1 MNQTNSKD
9 LTLSALDARNLHN
22 DVFELLTQIAAL
34 TAIKEA
40 EDTVAVVNIEMDG
53 GGF

>member
-1 MNQTNSKD
+1 MNQTNAKE

-22 DVFELLTQIAAL
+22 DIFELLTKINELVEVKKASEEQVIQID
-34 TAIKEA
+34 IG
-40 EDTVAVVNIEMDG
+40 G